1 MQDDAITASMHGFSE
16 RLMVDA
22 RARLDE
28 ILTTAHAMADRASRA
43 AAIGVCDAV
52 VLEWC
57 RQPIDTHELAVGGRM
72 TMPDVRTLLRHN
84 AFAKVS
90 KIDAQLRAYIERQM
104 TKDREDLH

>member
-1 MQDDAITASMHGFSE
+1 MQDDAITTSMHGFSE
-16 RLMVDA
+16 RLMADA

-28 ILTTAHAMADRASRA
+28 ILTTAHAMAERASRA
-43 AAIGVCDAV
+43 AAIGVCDAA

-57 RQPIDTHELAVGGRM
+57 RQPIDTHELPVDGRLTM
-72 TMPDVRTLLRHN
+72 TRVRTLLRRN

-104 TKDREDLH
+104 TKTREELH